1 MAMARRLSRCGNASQ
16 APSNRTAPGGSYGFL
31 DEASGDM
38 IVVTLF
44 DADDRA
50 RHGSGLPRATLW
62 NTTGKVAVTA
72 RSWEELGRGV
82 W

>member
-1 MAMARRLSRCGNASQ
+1 VRQRLTGTVEQDGSR
-16 APSNRTAPGGSYGFL
+16 GSYGFL

-50 RHGSGLPRATLW
+50 RHGNGLPRATLW
-62 NTTGKVAVTA
+62 NTTGRVSVTA